1 MDGCYGHLQ
10 KAHSALRE
18 RMYVRKRK
26 GESLT
31 PRALAQEM
39 AEQFQVEEYCQCSG
53 SVARCVNAKYY
64 YDDG

>member
-10 KAHSALRE
+10 KAHSASRE
-18 RMYVRKRK
+18 RK

>member
-1 MDGCYGHLQ
+1 
-10 KAHSALRE
+10 
-18 RMYVRKRK
+18 MYVRKRK

>member
-1 MDGCYGHLQ
+1 
-10 KAHSALRE
+10 
-18 RMYVRKRK
+18 MYVRKRK

-53 SVARCVNAKYY
+53 IAACCVNAKYY
-64 YDDG
+64 YNDG